1 MAQSEHAEFIQELT
15 AAQPLIYAYVYSLL
29 PNRAAAQD
37 VLQETNITLWKK
49 MKDFRPGSSFPAWAC
64 RVAYFKVLS
73 ARRRMGRDLLVL
85 DDSVFDAL
93 AERHGDEAGRMQR
106 RFLILR
112 QCMEKLPPRSRSLVD
127 RRYAPQGSVQQLAR
141 EENRTVGAI
150 SQMLYRI
157 REELLQCIKRQE
169 QAPE

>member
-1 MAQSEHAEFIQELT
+1 MSQSPQEEFIRELT
-15 AAQPLIYAYVYSLL
+15 AVQPLIYSYVYSLL
-29 PNRAAAQD
+29 PSRAAAQD

-49 MKDFRPGSSFPAWAC
+49 MTDFRPGTSFASWAC

-73 ARRRMGRDLLVL
+73 ARRRMGRDRLVL

-93 AERHGDEAGRMQR
+93 AERHGEGVEQMKHRIR
-106 RFLILR
+106 ILR
-112 QCMEKLPPRSRSLVD
+112 LCLDKLPPRSRRLID
-127 RRYAPQGSVQQLAR
+127 RRYGAGGSVQQLAQ

-157 REELLQCIKRQE
+157 REELLQCIRRNE
-169 QAPE
+169 HALE